1 MAAQENSS
9 SFPDPLH
16 QFDIVPIGPQINLGA
31 YDISFNNSALWMLI
45 SAFAAF
51 IVVFAGSRNRAI
63 IPGRMQAFV
72 ELFYD
77 LVTSIVKDNIGHKGH
92 AFFPFI
98 FTLFIFIF
106 FTGALGLI
114 PGSFTPTSHIIVT
127 LCMSTFVMTL
137 VTVIGFMRHGFGFL
151 KLFAPE
157 GVPLPLYILLTPVEI
172 FSYLARVISLAV
184 RLFANMFAGHMMM
197 KIFASFI
204 VVFGAVGGL
213 GLVVDIALYP
223 FELFIAF
230 IQAYIFAILTC
241 MYLND
246 AINLH

>member
-1 MAAQENSS
+1 MADSENSS

-16 QFDIVPIGPQINLGA
+16 QFDIIPIGPKIGFGA
-31 YDISFNNSALWMLI
+31 FDISFNNSALWMLI
-45 SAFAAF
+45 SAIFAFALVF
-51 IVVFAGSRNRAI
+51 IGSHKRAI
-63 IPGRMQAFV
+63 IPSRMQAFV
-72 ELFYD
+72 EMIYSLVAD
-77 LVTSIVKDNIGHKGH
+77 LIKDNIGAKGH

-106 FTGALGLI
+106 FTNTLGLI

-127 LCMSTFVMTL
+127 VCMSAFVMTL
-137 VTVIGFMRHGFGFL
+137 VTIVGFARHGLGFL
-151 KLFAPE
+151 RLFAPA
-157 GVPLPLYILLTPVEI
+157 GVPIFLYILLTPVEI
-172 FSYLARVISLAV
+172 FSYFARVISLAV

-213 GLVVDIALYP
+213 GLIVDIALYP

-230 IQAYIFAILTC
+230 IQAYIFTILTC
-241 MYLND
+241 IYLND

>member
-1 MAAQENSS
+1 MAAQENAS

-16 QFDIVPIGPQINLGA
+16 QFEVFTIGPKIGIGGL
-31 YDISFNNSALWMLI
+31 DISFNNSALWMLI
-45 SAFAAF
+45 SAVVAF
-51 IVVFAGSRNRAI
+51 TLVFAGSHKRAI

-72 ELFYD
+72 EMIYG
-77 LVTSIVKDNIGHKGH
+77 LVANLIKDNIGAKGH

-106 FTGALGLI
+106 FTNTLGLI
-114 PGSFTPTSHIIVT
+114 PFSFTPTSHIVVT
-127 LCMSTFVMTL
+127 FSMALFVMSL
-137 VTVIGFMRHGFGFL
+137 VTIVGFMRHGLGFL
-151 KLFAPE
+151 KLFAPS
-157 GVPLPLYILLTPVEI
+157 GIPLPLYLLLTPVEI
-172 FSYLARVISLAV
+172 FSYLARIISLSV

-213 GLVVDIALYP
+213 GLIIDIALYP

-230 IQAYIFAILTC
+230 IQAYIFTILTC
-241 MYLND
+241 IYLND

>member
-16 QFDIVPIGPQINLGA
+16 QFDIIPMGPRIGIGSF
-31 YDISFNNSALWMLI
+31 DVSFNNSALWMLI
-45 SAFAAF
+45 SAIVAFAL
-51 IVVFAGSRNRAI
+51 VFMGGRKRAI
-63 IPGRMQAFV
+63 IPGRMQALV
-72 ELFYD
+72 EMIYG
-77 LVTSIVKDNIGHKGH
+77 LVAGLIKDNIGPKGH
-92 AFFPFI
+92 GFFPFI

-106 FTGALGLI
+106 FTNTLGLI

-127 LCMSTFVMTL
+127 VTMSTFVMSL
-137 VTVIGFMRHGFGFL
+137 VTIVGFVRHGFGFL
-151 KLFAPE
+151 RLFVPS

-172 FSYLARVISLAV
+172 FSYFARVISLAV

-213 GLVVDIALYP
+213 GLIVDIALYP

-230 IQAYIFAILTC
+230 IQAYIFTILTC
-241 MYLND
+241 IYLND